1 MTRSVQLRTSTRSGS
16 LSLPYAATDGVIG
29 LLKIQH
35 VSKTDIQ
42 DLLRTSLLYGCIAAD
57 PISVTGHSRWPNARC
72 GGPTVS
78 TSPYC
83 SAWQTLDAINNSSKH
98 KYLDTL
104 KSPIYSTV
112 EEGSQLEL
120 GFAILDENDN

>member
-1 MTRSVQLRTSTRSGS
+1 LIKLCLGLHLLAGASYLDLRFGYNVTTSSV
-16 LSLPYAATDGVIG
+16 
-29 LLKIQH
+29 H
-35 VSKTDIQ
+35 
-42 DLLRTSLLYGCIAAD
+42 
-57 PISVTGHSRWPNARC
+57 
-72 GGPTVS
+72 
-78 TSPYC
+78 C